1 MKFKFRTLVNRH
13 QDQVYSLALYLLRNQ
28 AEAEDVSQE
37 TYIKLWQNI
46 AEIDED
52 RAKAWLLKVTRN
64 ACLDRFRAR
73 RQTKGQISSLDNLNV
88 ETLEEISS
96 EKDEPSR
103 EVRHEQL
110 SHWLRDAI
118 DTLKEPYKSLIVL
131 RDMKQ
136 HSYDHIATTLSL
148 NLNQVKSYLF
158 RARQQLREK
167 LAEVEV

>member
-28 AEAEDVSQE
+28 AEAEDVCQE

-46 AEIDED
+46 KEIDEE
-52 RAKAWLLKVTRN
+52 RAKPWLLKVTRN

-73 RQTKGQISSLDNLNV
+73 RPVSSLDAINIDALDEV
-88 ETLEEISS
+88 SS
-96 EKDEPSR
+96 DKDEPSR
-103 EVRHEQL
+103 EVRNEQL

-148 NLNQVKSYLF
+148 NLNQVKTYLF
-158 RARQQLREK
+158 RARQQLREI